1 MLKFYMND
9 HMCDQLQIIIIKTPS
24 LTVCIKKELYLRS
37 NPQPI

>member
-9 HMCDQLQIIIIKTPS
+9 HMCDQLQINIKTPS